1 MQEGKKKSRIRPC
14 NFERQSRREITVLCP
29 FASEF
34 DKDMALGD
42 IWFQKIWVNEE
53 KRKEQK
59 PFLMGSVSAF
69 TCGLYRQVVSNKV
82 RLLMPG

>member
-1 MQEGKKKSRIRPC
+1 MRIRPC
-14 NFERQSRREITVLCP
+14 NFERQSRLEITVLCP

-34 DKDMALGD
+34 DKDMALRD

-59 PFLMGSVSAF
+59 PFLMKSVSAF
-69 TCGLYRQVVSNKV
+69 TCGLYRQVVSNEV
-82 RLLMPG
+82 HLHMSG